1 MARQLFRWWRTIWIG
16 GLRPGSA
23 SSLLF
28 ALICVAIATSIR
40 IALGELSSA
49 STIFASYYSAT
60 LVAALVGG
68 VPAGIFAAASGA
80 AAGFWLFV
88 PPDWKSHVFDQEQLV
103 SALLFAGSSGVIIW
117 AAKSYRDL
125 LWRLRT
131 EEEQRQ
137 LLTHELAHRIRN
149 TLSIVQS
156 LIGQTLRDQ
165 PAAFGKLTARIAA
178 LATTNDLLIKS
189 EWRGAHLEEILAG
202 EFAPYDPARFCLD
215 GDDFECPSEVATV
228 LALIFHEL
236 TTNATK
242 YGALSAPQ
250 GTIALAWR
258 SSDGRVEFDWVERG
272 GPQPAASRRQGFG
285 TTLLRKGLRQFGG
298 SVDMQFARGGL
309 RCRFSLALPGSL
321 GPRKSGSAE
330 FHSRAAPR
338 RSPFVRIGRWSGARP
353 SSRSPSAAHRR
364 QKQFGVNVTTAAA
377 ASVET
382 SSRCRRWLVRGLPT
396 RQACAHAAAQRS
408 CGPRRR
414 TALRW
419 RVRCQ
424 YRTCGFRRHKRRRRS
439 NRHGPA
445 TPHRLRADAARK
457 PRHAIGHGL

>member
-258 SSDGRVEFDWVERG
+258 SSDGRVEFDWVESG

-321 GPRKSGSAE
+321 GPRKSGSANSTPE
-330 FHSRAAPR
+330 RPHAAVPSSASEGGAERGPALVLRPR
-338 RSPFVRIGRWSGARP
+338 RIV
-353 SSRSPSAAHRR
+353 SRSNSA
-364 QKQFGVNVTTAAA
+364 
-377 ASVET
+377 
-382 SSRCRRWLVRGLPT
+382 
-396 RQACAHAAAQRS
+396 
-408 CGPRRR
+408 
-414 TALRW
+414 
-419 RVRCQ
+419 
-424 YRTCGFRRHKRRRRS
+424 
-439 NRHGPA
+439 
-445 TPHRLRADAARK
+445 
-457 PRHAIGHGL
+457 